1 MKLIIFRRF
10 LIADNLAKKAL
21 MVASFWALNLGSL
34 VEATPLRSI
43 GVTVSDLGNPFFAR
57 IGETVESLAK
67 KQPGKIK
74 VSVVSSAYDL
84 QRQIHQIDSFI
95 SQKVDLIVL
104 TADHSERIA
113 SATQRARNAGIKVLA
128 VDVTAKKAD
137 ATITTDNLQAGRLA
151 CQFLAQKLRGK
162 GNLVIIN
169 GPPVSSVRDR
179 VHGCK
184 EALESYSR
192 IIILSD
198 KENGGGSK
206 VGGLEKMTNSLTIF
220 DNIDAVF
227 AINDPTALGAEIA
240 ARQAGRNGLIIAS
253 VDGSPA
259 IVDRL
264 KDPSSLI
271 AASAAQFPNQMAARA
286 LEIGIQLL
294 NGKPLANSTVLI
306 PAHLVTKKNVSY
318 YSGWQ

>member
-1 MKLIIFRRF
+1 MNLIIFRRL
-10 LIADNLAKKAL
+10 LIDDNLAKKAL
-21 MVASFWALNLGSL
+21 MVIFFCASLSSL
-34 VEATPLRSI
+34 ARATPLKSI

-67 KQPGKIK
+67 KQPGRIK

-84 QRQIHQIDSFI
+84 QRQIRQIDSFI
-95 SQKVDLIVL
+95 FQKVDLIVL

-128 VDVTAKKAD
+128 VDVTAEKAD

-151 CQFLAQKLRGK
+151 CRFLAQKLRGK

-179 VHGCK
+179 VQGCK
-184 EALESYSR
+184 EALKPYPR
-192 IIILSD
+192 ITILSD

-206 VGGLEKMTNSLTIF
+206 VGGLEKMTNLLTIHA
-220 DNIDAVF
+220 NIDAVF

-240 ARQAGRNGLIIAS
+240 ARQAERNNLVITG

-259 IVDRL
+259 VVERL
-264 KDPSSLI
+264 KDSSSLI
-271 AASAAQFPNQMAARA
+271 AASSAQFPNRMAAKA

-294 NGKPLANSTVLI
+294 NGKRLAHSTILI
-306 PAHLVTKKNVSY
+306 PAHLVTKENVASY
-318 YSGWQ
+318 AGWK